1 MPIDGTL
8 RSLTL
13 ITGLAAILAGC
24 SEYTDRR
31 DAISLSG
38 GNAVAANIVTE
49 TVDPWPAVS
58 ADKNIAF
65 NGQKMQSAVQRYR
78 TGNIIQ
84 PAGTGTSS
92 SYQQQ
97 QGSSGNPT
105 PADPAGSPP
114 PAPKSP

>member
-1 MPIDGTL
+1 MPIDKTV
-8 RSLTL
+8 RSLAR
-13 ITGLAAILAGC
+13 IAGLAAMLAGC
-24 SEYTDRR
+24 SEYTDHR
-31 DAISLSG
+31 DTISLNG
-38 GNAVAANIVTE
+38 GNAIATNIVTQ

-78 TGNIIQ
+78 TGTIIQ
-84 PAGTGTSS
+84 PASTGTSGT
-92 SYQQQ
+92 YQQQ

-105 PADPAGSPP
+105 PADPSGGPP

>member
-8 RSLTL
+8 RSLAL
-13 ITGLAAILAGC
+13 IAGLAAMLAGC

-31 DAISLSG
+31 DTISLNG
-38 GNAVAANIVTE
+38 GNAVATNIVTQ

-78 TGNIIQ
+78 ADQIIQ
-84 PAGTGTSS
+84 PVGTSTS
-92 SYQQQ
+92 GSYQSQ
-97 QGSSGNPT
+97 QGSSANPT

>member
-8 RSLTL
+8 RSLAL
-13 ITGLAAILAGC
+13 ITGLAAMLAGC

-31 DAISLSG
+31 DTISLNG
-38 GNAVAANIVTE
+38 GNAVATNIVTQ

-78 TGNIIQ
+78 NNQIIQ
-84 PAGTGTSS
+84 PVGTGTSS
-92 SYQQQ
+92 SYSQ
-97 QGSSGNPT
+97 QGSGAP
-105 PADPAGSPP
+105 PAAPDPAGSPP